1 MADPDRKAPKYP
13 LFPVDQGPLR
23 EERTAGVT
31 GHDATFDEAE
41 YGDAGNGADVWSAEI
56 RGYKPIEDFGDGEDI
71 QPDQV
76 RRYPTASEEEEEEG
90 EEREVTAQPNDQP
103 PPDQVDGGNS

>member
-31 GHDATFDEAE
+31 GEDATVDEAAF
-41 YGDAGNGADVWSAEI
+41 GDAGNGADVWSDDLAGGI
-56 RGYKPIEDFGDGEDI
+56 KPIEDAGEGQDI

-76 RRYPTASEEEEEEG
+76 RRFLVEPEEEEG
-90 EEREVTAQPNDQP
+90 EERELTAQPNEP
-103 PPDQVDGGNS
+103 MPPDPTDNS